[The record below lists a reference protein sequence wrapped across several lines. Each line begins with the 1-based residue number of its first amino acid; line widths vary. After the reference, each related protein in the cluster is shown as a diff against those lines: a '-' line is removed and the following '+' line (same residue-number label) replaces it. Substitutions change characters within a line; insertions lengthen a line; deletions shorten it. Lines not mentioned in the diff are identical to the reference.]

1 MASHIPLLEDDRL
14 IGLDGKPLASSPV
27 NRWPGLPFEIHPHLR
42 QAEVAHRC
50 NPHPLLLVHVG
61 VHGRSRIRSGARVY
75 DLLLAPGQVDVF
87 AASFWMEHGW
97 WDCTPGEVF
106 AVDVDP
112 QQASALLHDDAG
124 RIEPHTLLSARD
136 PILERLCGC
145 IRAEV
150 DAGCPSGRLFAE
162 GISLSLLSRLLGHYG
177 ASSRPTTAPRVMA
190 PPQRQR
196 VADYIEGNLNRDLSL
211 TRLASVLEMSPFG
224 FAKLFRSSFETTPH
238 EYVLTRRIR
247 RATILLA
254 GDLPLSEIAQRTG
267 FASQSHFTE
276 VFRRRTGITPARCRR
291 RQVPATSA

>member
-14 IGLDGKPLASSPV
+14 IGLDGKPLAPSPV
-27 NRWPGLPFEIHPHLR
+27 NRWPGLPFEVHPHLR

-87 AASFWMEHGW
+87 AACFWMEHGW

-124 RIEPHTLLSARD
+124 PIEPCTLLSARD

-150 DAGCPSGRLFAE
+150 DAGCLSGRLFAE
-162 GISLSLLSRLLGHYG
+162 GMSLSLLSRLVGQYG
-177 ASSRPTTAPRVMA
+177 ASSPASTAPRRMA
-190 PPQRQR
+190 AQQRQR
-196 VADYIEGNLNRDLSL
+196 TVDFIDAHLGCELSL
-211 TRLASVLEMSPFG
+211 KRLASVLEMSPFR

-238 EYVLTRRIR
+238 DYVLTRRIQ

-276 VFRRRTGITPARCRR
+276 VFRCRTGVTPARWRR
-291 RQVPATSA
+291 RQRLPAPS